1 MSRIPFRRA
10 ASRALILAGLGA
22 APAFAAD
29 KPASP
34 EQAKALEAFFSGI
47 VPKPAPGEPPSITVK
62 ADGAAYVVSFDLRAL
77 NGLFKGAA
85 GKWAYDPA
93 FLVYKAFEQDDGKWR
108 VEMASFPKVVAR
120 SGEMTSSLEIP
131 NPSQT
136 LLVDP
141 AIAWWIDGSAAAKG
155 GVATSHGPGVD
166 QTITFGPIKGEYKST
181 VGANGVVS
189 STTTDSLSDVAIKM
203 SASDKEH
210 PPVNIDGRFGSV
222 GFDFGFDG
230 LKTRKVFDLV
240 TLVSAHRDDLGPQTD
255 AIKALL
261 RDLTTP
267 GLKLAEGAEISKGLF
282 SSPYGGI
289 ALGGAKV
296 ALAAANAGK
305 DSSVSLAVNAD
316 GLSLPVGLA
325 PPGSA
330 DLTPSRI
337 DISASLKGIDMT
349 AAASAAIDRLRLAGG
364 PVLND
369 EDMAEVAGALLSAG
383 PLRVEIAPS
392 HVVAPAIDADL
403 QGAVTYDMGKT
414 SGAMTIRMRNFDKTM
429 AAMKA
434 LTPDIQHKALPAL
447 AMAKGLA
454 KSESDGA
461 LSWVV
466 QVGAD
471 RSITVNGIPLGRA
484 PD

>member
-1 MSRIPFRRA
+1 MSRDPVSPRGLA
-10 ASRALILAGLGA
+10 HLILAALGA
-22 APAFAAD
+22 APAAFAAD

-93 FLVYKAFEQDDGKWR
+93 LLVYKAFEQDDGKWR

-120 SGEMTSSLEIP
+120 SGEMTSMLEIP
-131 NPSQT
+131 NLSQT

-155 GVATSHGPGVD
+155 GVVTSHGPGID

-189 STTTDSLSDVAIKM
+189 STATDSLSDVAIKM

-210 PPVNIDGRFGSV
+210 PPVNIDGRLGSV

-240 TLVSAHRDDLGPQTD
+240 TLVSAHRDDLGPQAD

-261 RDLTTP
+261 RDLATP

-289 ALGGAKV
+289 ALGGVPGRARGRQREARTVPSVWPSTPTASSFAGRTRAAGLRRPDPVPDRHFGV
-296 ALAAANAGK
+296 AEGHRH
-305 DSSVSLAVNAD
+305 D
-316 GLSLPVGLA
+316 GRGLGGDPIA
-325 PPGSA
+325 F
-330 DLTPSRI
+330 DF
-337 DISASLKGIDMT
+337 
-349 AAASAAIDRLRLAGG
+349 AGG

-392 HVVAPAIDADL
+392 HV
-403 QGAVTYDMGKT
+403 
-414 SGAMTIRMRNFDKTM
+414 
-429 AAMKA
+429 
-434 LTPDIQHKALPAL
+434 
-447 AMAKGLA
+447 
-454 KSESDGA
+454 DGA
-461 LSWVV
+461 
-466 QVGAD
+466 
-471 RSITVNGIPLGRA
+471 RHRR
-484 PD
+484 